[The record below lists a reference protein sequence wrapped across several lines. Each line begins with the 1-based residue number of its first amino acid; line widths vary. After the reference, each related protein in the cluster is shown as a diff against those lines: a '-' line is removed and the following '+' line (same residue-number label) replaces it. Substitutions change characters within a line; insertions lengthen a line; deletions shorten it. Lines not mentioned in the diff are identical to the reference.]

1 MHAGDYADIG
11 RGSDR
16 SQEIISCRGGIA
28 VVKYFLIGSVLIG
41 FGLLHGI
48 AVSMMETRSTADV
61 SVVLSGD

>member
-16 SQEIISCRGGIA
+16 SQEIISRRGGIA

-48 AVSMMETRSTADV
+48 AVSMMETASKADV
-61 SVVLSGD
+61 SVVLGGD